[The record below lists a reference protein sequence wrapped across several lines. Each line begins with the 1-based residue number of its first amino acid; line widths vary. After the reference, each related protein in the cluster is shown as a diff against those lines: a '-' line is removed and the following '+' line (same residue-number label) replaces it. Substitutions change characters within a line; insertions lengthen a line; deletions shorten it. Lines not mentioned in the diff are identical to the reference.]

1 MKRIMLIDDDRH
13 EALFWRHI
21 IQSSYLHLI
30 TLEWFATVEQALA
43 ELDSF
48 QPDAIV
54 LDNKVPPHDT
64 ADYGL
69 SELKKRAYEG
79 DIYVWSF
86 SDKEALQDYL
96 KKWPEIETLSKQ
108 DYMGVKVRDL
118 IETRLI

>member
-13 EALFWRHI
+13 EAMFWRHI

-43 ELDSF
+43 CLDSF

-69 SELKKRAYEG
+69 RELKNRAYEG

-86 SDKEALQDYL
+86 SDKESLQDYL
-96 KKWPEIETLSKQ
+96 KNWPDIETLSKQ